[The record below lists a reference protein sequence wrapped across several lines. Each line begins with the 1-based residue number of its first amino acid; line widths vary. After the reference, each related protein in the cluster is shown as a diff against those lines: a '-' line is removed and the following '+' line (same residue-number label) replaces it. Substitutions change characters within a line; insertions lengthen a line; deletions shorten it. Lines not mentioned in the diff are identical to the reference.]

1 MRAIFGHEVPLGE
14 AEGKLSALVDSDEAT
29 HDIITI
35 TRHGKPA
42 AVLMSVD
49 DLESLQE
56 TIYWLSR
63 PAPPSRSRPPTAILL
78 SADSQGRILGNRIGS
93 AVPVPASSQ
102 PKPGRPSPPP
112 RPRLLIHTRV
122 TQG

>member
-1 MRAIFGHEVPLGE
+1 MRYDIAH
-14 AEGKLSALVDSDEAT
+14 KLSALVDRAEAT
-29 HDIITI
+29 HGIITI

-63 PAPPSRSRPPTAILL
+63 PGTAESVAVADREYAAGRTTSLEELRARSDTE
-78 SADSQGRILGNRIGS
+78 STT
-93 AVPVPASSQ
+93 
-102 PKPGRPSPPP
+102 P
-112 RPRLLIHTRV
+112 RPEEV
-122 TQG
+122 TVLHQPR

>member
-1 MRAIFGHEVPLGE
+1 MHEVPLGE
-14 AEGKLSALVDSDEAT
+14 AEDKLSALVDSDEAT

-78 SADSQGRILGNRIGS
+78 SADSQGRILGTGSVAPSRFRPHHNRS
-93 AVPVPASSQ
+93 LA
-102 PKPGRPSPPP
+102 GRA
-112 RPRLLIHTRV
+112 RHRDLAC
-122 TQG
+122 